1 MKKDII
7 RPQAEKVSL
16 AIAKERNTLGF
27 DEWNVYLLNENDF
40 DIENVI
46 INSFGEGIINGEIK
60 KTSTLRRLIEIL
72 EANSVAK
79 IESIQEEL
87 FALDNIF
94 KITYFADNV
103 LYEIDFNFKANTI
116 IEENLLYISEI
127 DKKGVI
133 KP

>member
-7 RPQAEKVSL
+7 RPESEKVSL

-40 DIENVI
+40 NIENVI
-46 INSFGEGIINGEIK
+46 INSFGEGVIDGEEK
-60 KTSTLRRLIEIL
+60 KTSTLRRLIEVL

-79 IESIQEEL
+79 VESIQEEL

-103 LYEIDFNFKANTI
+103 LYEIDFTFKAHTI

-127 DKKGVI
+127 DKQGVI